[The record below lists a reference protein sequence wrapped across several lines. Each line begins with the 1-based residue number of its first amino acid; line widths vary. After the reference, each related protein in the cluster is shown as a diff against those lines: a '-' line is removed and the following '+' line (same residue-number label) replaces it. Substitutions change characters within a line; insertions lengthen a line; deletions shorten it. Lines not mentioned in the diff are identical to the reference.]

1 MLPMKL
7 KFEDIKEISLKDYLV
22 PGDYDVE
29 YIYPNLNK
37 LRVRFKLD
45 FNTKTEE
52 LAKDGLKI
60 IKLTRVR

>member
-1 MLPMKL
+1 MKY
-7 KFEDIKEISLKDYLV
+7 KFEDIKEVPLKDYLV

-37 LRVRFKLD
+37 LRARFVLD

-60 IKLTRVR
+60 IKIQRVR